1 MSQLHLKIVT
11 PEKLIL
17 DEEVSQVNVSTQE
30 GEIGILPHHANL
42 MAKVKPGE
50 LVIKRSGKIDSLA
63 IGGGFLQVSDNIVTV
78 MTDLA
83 TYATD
88 IDERAVEE
96 AKKRAEMALTQTLSD
111 EEYAETLANLEKS
124 LAQLRI
130 KRRHKVR

>member
-17 DEEVSQVNVSTQE
+17 DEEVSQVNVSTQD
-30 GEIGILPHHANL
+30 GQIGILPHHANL

-50 LVIKRSGKIDSLA
+50 LVIKRGGRVDSMA
-63 IGGGFLQVSDNIVTV
+63 IGGGFLQVADNIVTV

-96 AKKRAEMALTQTLSD
+96 AKKRAEQALSQTLSD

-124 LAQLRI
+124 LAQLRV